1 MPHIKPA
8 TVLIIAVVALVVGAA
23 LIAAGLTFN
32 SALLSKPFFPR
43 DLMSNDPIVVAL
55 EPNEEET
62 TFLRQQA
69 VLRHL
74 SSGPYT

>member
-32 SALLSKPFFPR
+32 SALLS
-43 DLMSNDPIVVAL
+43 
-55 EPNEEET
+55 
-62 TFLRQQA
+62 
-69 VLRHL
+69 
-74 SSGPYT
+74 